1 MKLLFS
7 ILLAILCLPVSADT
21 NNPESAAKSVGTQ
34 YRDITFSEA
43 LKAAKR
49 EKKMVFVDCYT
60 SWCIPCAMM
69 AAKIFPEKECGDYM
83 NPRFVSVKF
92 DMEKGEGKT
101 LQQKWKCKAYP
112 TFIVF
117 NSDGTEVAR
126 LIGGSN
132 TADEFLKKLESAIDP
147 SNSITALQASYAREH
162 NMQIGLKLIETM
174 MANDMDVAETVEEV
188 FDRGQDYERFNLD
201 LFRYIV
207 GVNGI
212 RSKVFDK
219 AMLYKSQW
227 DAHLGREVVNR
238 IIFDSFRTDMYIIA
252 ATKREHDWTLD
263 GVRKAAMLTSLLGIT
278 DYNSQAL
285 LPQIALFIMEKDFDG
300 LLAFYQRYVGPL
312 PSNDSYKGILHS
324 ILDIHRSDMNEVQQA
339 KTKEYYESIARSLRS
354 ELKQVEYGVERLSR

>member
-1 MKLLFS
+1 MKLLFY
-7 ILLAILCLPVSADT
+7 ILFTFLCLPVSADT
-21 NNPESAAKSVGTQ
+21 KTSEAAAKVAGTQ

-92 DMEKGEGKT
+92 DMEKGEGKA

-117 NSDGTEVAR
+117 NSDGAEVAR
-126 LIGGSN
+126 LVGGSN
-132 TADEFLKKLESAIDP
+132 TADEFLKKLASAIDP

-162 NMQIGLKLIETM
+162 NMQVGLKLIETM

-207 GVNGI
+207 SVNGI

-219 AMLYKSQW
+219 AMLYKSKW
-227 DAHLGREVVNR
+227 DATLGREVVNR
-238 IIFDSFRTDMYIIA
+238 IIFDSYRTDMYLICAI
-252 ATKREHDWTLD
+252 RPNDWTID
-263 GVRKAAMLTSLLGIT
+263 DVRKAATLTSLLGIN
-278 DYNSQAL
+278 DYNSQAM
-285 LPQIALFIMEKDFDG
+285 LPRIALYIMEKDYDG
-300 LLAFYQRYVGPL
+300 MIEFYKRYVGPL
-312 PSNDSYKGILHS
+312 PNNDSYKGILHS
-324 ILDIHRSDMNEVQQA
+324 ILDMHQKDFSNENKV
-339 KTKEYYESIARSLRS
+339 KLKNYYEFLANCLRS
-354 ELKQVEYGVERLSR
+354 ELKQVEYGIERQSR

>member
-1 MKLLFS
+1 MKLLLS

-43 LKAAKR
+43 LKVAKR

-126 LIGGSN
+126 LVGGSN

-174 MANDMDVAETVEEV
+174 MANDMDVSETVEEV

-238 IIFDSFRTDMYIIA
+238 IIFDSYRTDMYLVSA
-252 ATKREHDWTLD
+252 KRQHNWSLD
-263 GVRKAAMLTSLLGIT
+263 DVRKAAALTSLLGIK

-285 LPQIALFIMEKDFDG
+285 LPQISLFIMEKDFDG
-300 LLAFYQRYVGPL
+300 LLEFYKRYVRNL
-312 PSNDSYKGILHS
+312 PFDDSYKGILHS
-324 ILDIHRSDMNEVQQA
+324 IIDMNRSDMNEMQ
-339 KTKEYYESIARSLRS
+339 KRKLKEYYDFMVNTLRN
-354 ELKQVEYGVERLSR
+354 ELKQAEYGSERAAQ

>member
-7 ILLAILCLPVSADT
+7 ILLAILCLPIAADT
-21 NNPESAAKSVGTQ
+21 NTPMPAVKFTGTQ
-34 YRDITFSEA
+34 YRDITFAEA
-43 LKAAKR
+43 LKAARR

-101 LQQKWKCKAYP
+101 LQPKWKCKAYP

-126 LIGGSN
+126 LVGGSN
-132 TADEFLKKLESAIDP
+132 TADEFIKKLAAAIDP
-147 SNSITALQASYAREH
+147 SNSIAALQASYAREH
-162 NMQIGLKLIETM
+162 NMQVGLKLIETM

-207 GVNGI
+207 GVKDI

-219 AMLYKSQW
+219 AMLYKSKW
-227 DAHLGREVVNR
+227 DAHLGREIVNS
-238 IIFDSFRTDMYIIA
+238 IIFDSYRTDMYLVA
-252 ATKREHDWTLD
+252 AGRPHEWTAD
-263 GVRKAAMLTSLLGIT
+263 DVRKAATLTSLLGLT

-285 LPQIALFIMEKDFDG
+285 LPRIAMFVMEKDYDG
-300 LLAFYQRYVGPL
+300 MIEFYKRYVAFL

-324 ILDIHRSDMNEVQQA
+324 ILDIHRKDMGEDH
-339 KTKEYYESIARSLRS
+339 KIKLKSYYEFLSSCLRS
-354 ELKQVEYGVERLSR
+354 ELKQVEYSMER